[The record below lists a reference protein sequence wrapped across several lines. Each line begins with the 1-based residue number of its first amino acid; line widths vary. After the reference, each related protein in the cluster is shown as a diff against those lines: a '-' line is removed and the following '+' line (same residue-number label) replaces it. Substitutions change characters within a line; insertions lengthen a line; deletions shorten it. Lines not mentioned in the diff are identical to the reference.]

1 MRRLISCSIGDKL
14 QFIWKKKTDA
24 GIEKMSLTCSEPPAP
39 ELIDKY
45 NSLILIIASLLN
57 LPGTVQDM
65 KERKGG
71 CTILKVSYQYEEMS
85 DGQMLRDVKLKAAM
99 YMALSAEKATILT
112 PWIKDTSKHAGY
124 LPEGSLVRMLD
135 DLEQQCWN
143 YIDGNRAQ
151 THLNFKEAEAIKE
164 EAEE

>member
-14 QFIWKKKTDA
+14 QFIWEKKTDA

-45 NSLILIIASLLN
+45 NSLILIIASMLN

-71 CTILKVSYQYEEMS
+71 CSILKVSFQYEEMA
-85 DGQMLRDVKLKAAM
+85 DGQVLRDVKLKVAM
-99 YMALSAEKATILT
+99 YMALAADKATIST
-112 PWIKDTSKHAGY
+112 PWIKDTSQHAGY

-135 DLEQQCWN
+135 DLEQECWN

-151 THLNFKEAEAIKE
+151 TRLEFKEAEAIKE